1 MQNNRQQGIE
11 SQDHPPHPPKKL
23 KGEKSDFP
31 TLIHRFNATPIQINL
46 NSFFVV
52 VIHRVS
58 RLSLKVIWK
67 GKGLCS
73 QFQGKTSVIM
83 QPLGSSPSENPTNY
97 NVPRAKH
104 AASW

>member
-67 GKGLCS
+67 AKVPTRN
-73 QFQGKTSVIM
+73 QDHPQEKEM
-83 QPLGSSPSENPTNY
+83 QKSKM
-97 NVPRAKH
+97 AI
-104 AASW
+104 